1 MIFKKQFK
9 FLTVVFIALSFCHIS
24 AFAEAGKQLPE
35 PEPGWQRIDDADSSI
50 VYKGKWTLRSDLPN
64 FTNNT
69 LHFFNS
75 TYDGLDNTINFKF
88 KGSKIRLLCNLNSSL
103 TRKATIEIDG
113 NKIDFNSYGPIHWT
127 QMGPSYTVIYENTD
141 LDFGMHEVKI
151 FTDGTKPGDE
161 GNNCIGLDAI
171 DIDSNGMMVD
181 FNTPIL
187 SLNSTEK
194 DIQLSWNN
202 ADGIKYIVKRAT
214 KANGPYSKIADEIST
229 GTYIDKTAL
238 AGVNYYYIISSII
251 NNTEGFQSNEVSGKL
266 KSTGLVLNLEP
277 EKSKIKKNEM
287 VTVDLVIDNISE
299 IAAEDIRIKF
309 DNTKL
314 EFIGFEEIDGMKLIK
329 SVESNSTG
337 ELRMII
343 ASKGQ
348 NNIVNAKKILL
359 KLKFKGTEKG
369 EALIDIIKGRI
380 SDGIELEKDLAS
392 IECGKTTILIEDFLD
407 VNNSGGYTLLDLA
420 IDARHLGK
428 LSADLP
434 QYNTDLN
441 GNKIIDEF
449 DLTEIGK
456 FMLENPNY
464 AGNF

>member
-9 FLTVVFIALSFCHIS
+9 FLAVVFIALSFCHIS
-24 AFAEAGKQLPE
+24 AFAEVGKQLPE

-50 VYKGKWTLRSDLPN
+50 FYEGTWYLDTGANN
-64 FTNNT
+64 FTGGTWHHTNT
-69 LHFFNS
+69 S
-75 TYDGLDNTINFKF
+75 YDGLGVSINFKF
-88 KGSKIRLLCNLNSSL
+88 VGSKIRLISNINNSL
-103 TRKATIEIDG
+103 TRKATVVIDG
-113 NKIDFNSYGPIHWT
+113 IKENYNPYYPVDWT
-127 QMGPSYTVIYENTD
+127 QIGPLHTIVYEKNN
-141 LDFGMHEVKI
+141 LSFGVHEVKI
-151 FTDGTKPGDE
+151 YSDATAMGDL
-161 GNNCIGLDAI
+161 GNNCITLDAV
-171 DIDSNGMMVD
+171 DIDSDGKILNYSS
-181 FNTPIL
+181 PIL
-187 SLNSTEK
+187 KANSTEK

-214 KANGPYSKIADEIST
+214 KSNGPYSKITDEIST
-229 GTYIDKTAL
+229 GTYVDKTAL
-238 AGVNYYYIISSII
+238 AGVDYYYVVSSII
-251 NNTEGFQSNEVSGKL
+251 NNTESFQSNEVSGKL

-287 VTVDLVIDNISE
+287 VTVSLVIDNISE
-299 IAAEDIRIKF
+299 IAAEDIHIKF

-314 EFIGFEEIDGMKLIK
+314 QFIGFEEIDGMKLIT

-348 NNIVNAKKILL
+348 NNIVNAKKVLL

-392 IECGKTTILIEDFLD
+392 VECGKTTILIENFLD
-407 VNNSGGYTLLDLA
+407 VNNSGDYTLLDLA
-420 IDARHLGK
+420 IDARHFGK